1 MMVHPNPLA
10 TADTADEE
18 VERVICASMASNAN
32 GLFAQMEAIRQS
44 SLRHNAALGVHAV
57 LISQSG
63 WFVHWVEAPGD
74 AARALLERVRKDP
87 RHHSQRV
94 LHHSRGVRFV
104 PTAWS
109 MVLSPST
116 ESSADFSRRVL
127 DLRHMMEQGRQF
139 APTSV
144 IRRLTAPMQL
154 AMAQDRD
161 DPEAYHRVGV
171 CSAGANEAFDLVRW
185 LAQRHDTT
193 VHARRFA
200 GESDMDSAADY
211 VDFMEAGEPCRL
223 IAISRP
229 SLQHGMR
236 RAFLPDWPWMLLLF
250 VGDTRRDAA
259 LMDRIRDAFA
269 SLPFTPTLLGVAP
282 DTATHDRMAPMARA
296 AGLRYE
302 SLGVMSPAECPA
314 IWHVLRMHLAQAGSP
329 PSSVWAVPE
338 PFLSD

>member
-1 MMVHPNPLA
+1 MVHPPTPYGA
-10 TADTADEE
+10 HADDEE
-18 VERVICASMASNAN
+18 VERVICASMASSAN

-63 WFVHWVEAPGD
+63 WFIHWVEGPGD
-74 AARALLERVRKDP
+74 AVGKLLARVRKDS

-94 LHHSRGVRFV
+94 LHHSRGMRFV

-116 ESSADFSRRVL
+116 EPAADFGARVL
-127 DLRHMMEQGRQF
+127 DLRYMMEQGRQF

-185 LAQRHDTT
+185 LAQRHDTV
-193 VHARRFA
+193 VHARRYA
-200 GESDMDSAADY
+200 GETDMDSATDY
-211 VDFMEAGEPCRL
+211 VDFMEAGEPCRM

-250 VGDTRRDAA
+250 VGDSRRDGA

-269 SLPFTPTLLGVAP
+269 TLPFTPTLLGVAP
-282 DTATHDRMAPMARA
+282 DEATHDRMAAMAQA
-296 AGLRYE
+296 ADLRYE
-302 SLGVMSPAECPA
+302 SLGVMSPAESPA
-314 IWHVLRMHLAQAGSP
+314 VWQVLRLHLARAGAP

>member
-1 MMVHPNPLA
+1 MA
-10 TADTADEE
+10 
-18 VERVICASMASNAN
+18 ASAN

-44 SLRHNAALGVHAV
+44 SLRHNAPLGVHAV

-63 WFVHWVEAPGD
+63 WFIHWVEAPGD
-74 AARALLERVRKDP
+74 AARELLARVRNDL

-94 LHHSRGVRFV
+94 LHHSRGMRFL
-104 PTAWS
+104 PTPWS

-116 ESSADFSRRVL
+116 ESAADFGARVL
-127 DLRHMMEQGRQF
+127 DLRYMMEQGRQF

-154 AMAQDRD
+154 AMAQGD

-185 LAQRHDTT
+185 LAQRHDTP
-193 VHARRFA
+193 VHARRYA
-200 GESDMDSAADY
+200 GETDMDSATDY
-211 VDFMEAGEPCRL
+211 VDFMEGGEPCRL

-236 RAFLPDWPWMLLLF
+236 RAFLPDWPYMLLLF
-250 VGDTRRDAA
+250 VGDSRRDGA

-282 DTATHDRMAPMARA
+282 DTTTHDRMQGMAQA

-302 SLGVMSPAECPA
+302 SLGVMSSAESPAV
-314 IWHVLRMHLAQAGSP
+314 WQVLRMHLEQAGAP

>member
-1 MMVHPNPLA
+1 MMVHSPTPAAAN
-10 TADTADEE
+10 TGDDE
-18 VERVICASMASNAN
+18 VERVICASMASSAN

-44 SLRHNAALGVHAV
+44 SLRHNEALGVHAV

-63 WFVHWVEAPGD
+63 WFIHWVEGPANAVRD
-74 AARALLERVRKDP
+74 LLDRVRKDP

-94 LHHSRGVRFV
+94 LHHSRGMRFL

-116 ESSADFSRRVL
+116 EPAADFGRRVL
-127 DLRHMMEQGRQF
+127 ALRHMMDQGRQF

-154 AMAQDRD
+154 AMAQGD

-185 LAQRHDTT
+185 LAQRHDTV
-193 VHARRFA
+193 VHARRYA
-200 GESDMDSAADY
+200 GEADMDSATDY

-236 RAFLPDWPWMLLLF
+236 RAFLPDWPHMLLLF
-250 VGDTRRDAA
+250 VGDSRRDGA

-269 SLPFTPTLLGVAP
+269 RLPFTPTLLGVAP
-282 DTATHDRMAPMARA
+282 DTDTHERMAAMAQA
-296 AGLRYE
+296 AGLSYVN
-302 SLGVMSPAECPA
+302 LGVMSPSESPA
-314 IWHVLRMHLAQAGSP
+314 VWHVLRMHLDDAGAP

-338 PFLSD
+338 PRLAA

>member
-1 MMVHPNPLA
+1 MVHSPTPLA
-10 TADTADEE
+10 TNTGDEE
-18 VERVICASMASNAN
+18 VERVICASMASNSN

-44 SLRHNAALGVHAV
+44 SLRHNARLGVHAV

-63 WFVHWVEAPGD
+63 WFVHWVEAPGS
-74 AARALLERVRKDP
+74 AARDLLARVRNDT

-94 LHHSRGVRFV
+94 LHHSQGLRFL

-116 ESSADFSRRVL
+116 ESAADFGTRVL
-127 DLRHMMEQGRQF
+127 DLRYMMEQGRQF

-185 LAQRHDTT
+185 LAQRHETT
-193 VHARRFA
+193 VHARRYA
-200 GESDMDSAADY
+200 GEADMDSATDY

-236 RAFLPDWPWMLLLF
+236 RAFLPDWPYMLLLF
-250 VGDTRRDAA
+250 VGEGRRDGA

-282 DTATHDRMAPMARA
+282 DTATHERMAPMAQA

-302 SLGVMSPAECPA
+302 SLGVMSPAESPA
-314 IWHVLRMHLAQAGSP
+314 VWQVLRTHLEQAGTP

-338 PFLSD
+338 PFLAD

>member
-1 MMVHPNPLA
+1 MVHPTTPLA
-10 TADTADEE
+10 TNTGNDE
-18 VERVICASMASNAN
+18 VERVICASMASNSN

-44 SLRHNAALGVHAV
+44 SLRHNAPVGVHAV

-63 WFVHWVEAPGD
+63 WFVHWVEAPGN
-74 AARALLERVRKDP
+74 AARDLLARVRNDT

-94 LHHSRGVRFV
+94 LHHSHGLRFL

-116 ESSADFSRRVL
+116 ESAADFSRRVL

-144 IRRLTAPMQL
+144 IRRLTAPLQL
-154 AMAQDRD
+154 AAAQDRD

-185 LAQRHDTT
+185 LAQRHETV
-193 VHARRFA
+193 VHARRYA
-200 GESDMDSAADY
+200 GEADMDSATDY
-211 VDFMEAGEPCRL
+211 VDFMEAGEPCRV

-236 RAFLPDWPWMLLLF
+236 RAFLPDWPQMLLLF
-250 VGDTRRDAA
+250 VGDSRRDGA

-269 SLPFTPTLLGVAP
+269 NLPFTPTLLGVAP
-282 DTATHDRMAPMARA
+282 DTETHERMGAMAQA
-296 AGLRYE
+296 AGLSYV

-314 IWHVLRMHLAQAGSP
+314 VWHVLRMHLDHAGAP

-338 PFLSD
+338 PFLAD